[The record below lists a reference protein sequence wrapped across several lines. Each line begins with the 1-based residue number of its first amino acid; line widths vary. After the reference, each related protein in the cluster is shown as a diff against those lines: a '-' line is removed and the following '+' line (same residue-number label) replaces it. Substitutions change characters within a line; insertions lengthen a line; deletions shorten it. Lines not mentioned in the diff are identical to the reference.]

1 MVANLPG
8 QAQIVI
14 VGGGIVGCSVAYHL
28 TQRGWTDVVLLE
40 RKQLTS
46 GTTWHAAGLV
56 GQLRATSNLTRLA
69 KYTTELYASLEK
81 ESGQATGFQQIGS
94 LALATNS
101 ERLEELKRGAS
112 MARCFGLDVEILSPE
127 QARALWPLM
136 ATDDLIGAVH
146 LPKDGQ
152 TNPIDT
158 TQALAKAARA
168 RGARIFEHTK
178 VTDIIVEHGCARGVR
193 TADGDIRAEY
203 VVNCAGMWAHQLGAS
218 AGTTI
223 PLHAAEHFYIVTE
236 LIPGLPRHLP
246 VLRDADACCYFKE
259 DAGKLLV
266 GWFEPVAKPWGM
278 SGISDTFS
286 FDTLPNDLD
295 HIEPLLEAAIHRVP
309 ALGEAGIQLFFNGP
323 ESFTPDDRYLLG
335 ETPEVRNLFVAAG
348 FNSIGIQSAGGA
360 GKVLA
365 DWIVDGHPP
374 MDLWDVDIRRM
385 MPFQRNRRYLKDR
398 TVESLGLLYA
408 MHWPFRQ
415 PETARG
421 ARRSALHDR
430 LLGSGACFGELAGW
444 ERPNWYA
451 PEGTEAKYQYSY
463 GRQNW
468 FGFSAEEHIAVRES
482 VGLFDQSSFGKY
494 ILEGAD
500 AEAILNRVCANDVSV
515 PVGRIVYTQW
525 LNERGGIEADLTI
538 TRESETRF
546 LIVTAAAT
554 QIRDLAWLRRHIP
567 EDARAVAVDVTSG
580 FAVLGL
586 MGPKSRQVLNR
597 LTDADLSNAA
607 FPFAT
612 SRQIDLGYA
621 RARASRI
628 TYVGELGW
636 ELYVP
641 TEFVQG
647 VFDCLTEEG
656 AAVGMRLAG
665 YHAMNSL
672 RMEKG
677 YRHWGHD
684 ITDDDTP
691 LEAGLGFAV
700 SWSKSGGFIG
710 RDALARQ
717 KQAGVKR
724 RLVQFALE
732 DSDRLLYH
740 NEPIWRDNILVGRI
754 TSGMFGHSVGKS
766 LGMGYVENRGEI
778 VDAGFVNSGKYEIE
792 VAGARI
798 AAHASLSAFY
808 DPNSA
813 RVKDL
818 VPAGGQP
825 RD

>member
-127 QARALWPLM
+127 QAKALWPLM

-178 VTDIIVEHGCARGVR
+178 VTDIIVEHGRARGVR

-421 ARRSALHDR
+421 VRRSALHDR

-567 EDARAVAVDVTSG
+567 EDARAIAVDVTSG

-586 MGPKSRQVLNR
+586 MGPKSRQVLSR

-636 ELYVP
+636 ELYLP

-647 VFDCLTEEG
+647 VFDSLTEEG
-656 AAVGMRLAG
+656 AAAGMRLAG

-818 VPAGGQP
+818 APAGGQP